1 MIVSKTAALVQKNP
15 PPARGKHDGKPAF
28 SAAIV
33 HGEERAQHAVVAAK
47 NGSKRSLAPIFCGD
61 HSVLG
66 PLLSMHNGRA
76 ESRLAVM
83 LAASGGWVLLDKR
96 GGF

>member
-1 MIVSKTAALVQKNP
+1 MDAGGVPCAGPFRCKKWEQASGRLLHFFA
-15 PPARGKHDGKPAF
+15 PA
-28 SAAIV
+28 I
-33 HGEERAQHAVVAAK
+33 
-47 NGSKRSLAPIFCGD
+47 

-83 LAASGGWVLLDKR
+83 LAASVGWVLLDKR

>member
-1 MIVSKTAALVQKNP
+1 MDAGGRSVCGALPLQKMG
-15 PPARGKHDGKPAF
+15 A
-28 SAAIV
+28 S
-33 HGEERAQHAVVAAK
+33 E
-47 NGSKRSLAPIFCGD
+47 RSLAPIFCGD

-76 ESRLAVM
+76 ESRLAIM
-83 LAASGGWVLLDKR
+83 LAASVGWVLLDKR